1 MNTLHLKYA
10 VEVER
15 CGSITQAAEKLYMN
29 QPNLSK
35 NIRELEDSLG
45 IVIFKRTAK
54 GMVPTKKGREFLSYA
69 KNILTQVERM
79 ENLLGDDA
87 DRKISFHIAVPRA
100 SYVAHAFTE
109 FVSALPPGRETRIDY
124 RETHSLRTIRDVAD
138 GEIDLGIIRFRDH
151 YQGYFEDVL
160 AEKRLRSELVL
171 SFPYRLL
178 LSERHPL
185 AQRKTI
191 EPAELDDFVEITHGD
206 ASAPS
211 APAPRN
217 RSLAEDGKA
226 LREIAIYE
234 RGSQLELLDRVPG
247 TYMWVSP
254 MPRYVLD
261 KFSLVQRNCLVPDN
275 SHRDL
280 LIYRR
285 DYRLSEEDELFVE
298 KLMAAARACAETAP
312 A

>member
-54 GMVPTKKGREFLSYA
+54 GMVPTRKGREFLSYA
-69 KNILTQVERM
+69 RNILAQVERM
-79 ENLLGDDA
+79 ENLLCDDA
-87 DRKISFHIAVPRA
+87 ERKVSFNIAVPRA

-109 FVSALPPGRETRIDY
+109 FAAALSPEREVRIDY
-124 RETHSLRTIRDVAD
+124 RETNSLRTIRDVAD
-138 GEIDLGIIRFRDH
+138 GEIDLGIIRFQDQ
-151 YQGYFEDVL
+151 YQSYFEDVL
-160 AEKRLRSELVL
+160 AEKRLRSELIL
-171 SFPYRLL
+171 SFAYRLL

-185 AQRKTI
+185 AQKAEI
-191 EPAELDDFVEITHGD
+191 AAAELDDYIEITHGD

-211 APAPRN
+211 APMPRN
-217 RSLAEDGKA
+217 RIMAEDGRV
-226 LREIAIYE
+226 LREISIYE

-254 MPRYVLD
+254 MPRYVLE
-261 KFSLVQRNCLVPDN
+261 KFSLVQRTCDVPDN

-280 LIYRR
+280 LIYRKGH
-285 DYRLSEEDELFVE
+285 RLSAEDEMFVE
-298 KLMAAARACAETAP
+298 RLLASVRACAEEE
-312 A
+312 

>member
-87 DRKISFHIAVPRA
+87 DRKISFNIAVPRA

-109 FVSALPPGRETRIDY
+109 FAGALPTDREMHIDY
-124 RETHSLRTIRDVAD
+124 RETNSLRTIRDVTD
-138 GEIDLGIIRFRDH
+138 GEIDLGIIRFQDQ
-151 YQGYFEDVL
+151 YQTYFEDVL

-171 SFPYRLL
+171 SFAYRLL
-178 LSERHPL
+178 LSQRHPL
-185 AQRKTI
+185 VQKETI
-191 EPAELDDFVEITHGD
+191 EPAELDDCIEITHGD
-206 ASAPS
+206 ASTPS
-211 APAPRN
+211 MPAPHN
-217 RSLAEDGKA
+217 RIMGDDGKV
-226 LREIAIYE
+226 LREISIYE

-261 KFSLVQRNCLVPDN
+261 KFSLVQRTCAVPDN
-275 SHRDL
+275 HHRDL

-285 DYRLSEEDELFVE
+285 DYRLSVEDEMFMERLR
-298 KLMAAARACAETAP
+298 ATARACVSET
-312 A
+312 